1 MTLRNIAITCGLS
14 ARSTPAVSLY
24 TGPVNVGGYDT
35 YAPAANV
42 VYAIKVQSAASSN
55 VATLTAATGDVVQTT
70 GSPVITKAGENFE
83 GVDLGVSTK
92 IHGLRIR
99 TSGSGTITLAGSSS
113 GLFPAM
119 VLQSGSDVVIKFPLA
134 GATLAGS
141 ETIAATFSA
150 SAGILN
156 IEALQQI

>member
-1 MTLRNIAITCGLS
+1 MTLRNIAIICGLS
-14 ARSTPAVSLY
+14 ARSTPTSTLY
-24 TGPVNVGGYDT
+24 AGPVDVGGSDT
-35 YAPAANV
+35 YAPAATV
-42 VYAIKVQSAASSN
+42 AYAIKIQSAASSN

-70 GSPVITKAGENFE
+70 GSPVITKAGKDFQ
-83 GVDLGVSTK
+83 GTDLGVSTK
-92 IHGLRIR
+92 IHGLRLR